1 MNQLTPAADT
11 TTLFSPAEA
20 GGAAPSI
27 LPTAGLAALSK
38 LNWEE
43 LYAQLNEE
51 GVAVTPPLLS
61 PAQCQEIIDSFD
73 KPGLFRSTVVMQ
85 RYQFGRGV
93 YKYYTDPATV
103 PLIQTL
109 RERLYPPMAWMA
121 NRWAPQLNERTFP
134 TALEKL
140 LAECADNGQHRSTP
154 LLLRYG
160 PGDYACLHQDIYGDI
175 VFPLQIAIMLNQP
188 GEDFTG
194 GENVFVEQR
203 PRFQSRAIVV
213 KPRLGQGM
221 IFPVR
226 HRPVRGKSGFRR
238 HPMRHGTN
246 AVETGHR
253 NTLGIIFH
261 NAR

>member
-1 MNQLTPAADT
+1 MNQPTLAPALFGHAAEPQTTPPVTSDPM
-11 TTLFSPAEA
+11 LPAL
-20 GGAAPSI
+20 G
-27 LPTAGLAALSK
+27 TF
-38 LNWEE
+38 NWSD

-61 PAQCQEIIDSFD
+61 REQCQEISGTFD

-85 RYQFGRGV
+85 RHNFGRGT
-93 YKYYTDPATV
+93 YKYFADPAAV
-103 PLIQTL
+103 PLVRTL
-109 RERLYPPMAWMA
+109 REKLYPPVAWMA
-121 NRWAPQLNERTFP
+121 NQWAPRLGERTFP
-134 TALEKL
+134 PTLDEL
-140 LAECADNGQHRSTP
+140 IAECAANGQRRPTP
-154 LLLRYG
+154 LILNYG
-160 PGDYACLHQDIYGDI
+160 EGDYACLHQDIYGDI
-175 VFPLQIAIMLNQP
+175 VFPLQIAVMLNQP

-213 KPRLGQGM
+213 RPQLGQGM

-226 HRPVRGKSGFRR
+226 HRPVPGQNGYRR

-246 AVETGHR
+246 AVESGHR
-253 NTLGIIFH
+253 NTLGVIFH